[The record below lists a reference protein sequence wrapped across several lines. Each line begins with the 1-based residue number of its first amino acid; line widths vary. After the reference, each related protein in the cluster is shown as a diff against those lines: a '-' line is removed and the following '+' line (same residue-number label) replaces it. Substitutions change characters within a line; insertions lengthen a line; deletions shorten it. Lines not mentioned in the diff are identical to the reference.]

1 MVEGE
6 ISQDNQ
12 HISGGWE
19 THKLENNYVTEFLQ
33 KE

>member
-6 ISQDNQ
+6 ISQDNH